1 MEEAREKKYLEIPL
15 SKILK
20 FRPYRRLLF
29 CIYIL
34 FSHDEIT
41 IEEIQQKLNSP
52 ETFENFKKLWWI
64 SIRYLMEK
72 ETLISFEN
80 WKRCVA
86 DNPSVIEFLYN
97 HRKKRQNFSRTINS
111 WTPVRENYFTS
122 DFRRVKMANSRDP
135 RMAKVYD
142 KKSIYYHCVSLKK
155 LLSQEEQALMQPLE
169 DSLRQQDKQVE
180 APLWRMSLLS

>member
-20 FRPYRRLLF
+20 FRLYRRLLF

-41 IEEIQQKLNSP
+41 LEEIQQKLNTP
-52 ETFENFKKLWWI
+52 ETFEDFKKLWWI
-64 SIRYLMEK
+64 SISYLMEK
-72 ETLISFEN
+72 ETLITFEN

-97 HRKKRQNFSRTINS
+97 HRRHRT
-111 WTPVRENYFTS
+111 F
-122 DFRRVKMANSRDP
+122 
-135 RMAKVYD
+135 
-142 KKSIYYHCVSLKK
+142 
-155 LLSQEEQALMQPLE
+155 
-169 DSLRQQDKQVE
+169 QDYK
-180 APLWRMSLLS
+180 